1 MDNQMIWSVYNMIR
15 TVPEGVVIMV
25 CCNVSMVDGQYKANG
40 NVSQKVPYKSP
51 SDPGFI
57 PFDQLTEAETI
68 AWVQEQLGPER
79 IAQMQRGLISSI
91 AKQHVQTAQG
101 VPWS

>member
-1 MDNQMIWSVYNMIR
+1 MDNQMIWNVYNLVR

-25 CCNVSMVDGQYKANG
+25 CCTVSMIDGPYKASG
-40 NVSQKVPYKSP
+40 NVDQKVPYKSP

-68 AWVQEQLGPER
+68 AWVQEQLGPE
-79 IAQMQRGLISSI
+79 QLNGMQRGLQQSI
-91 AKQHVQTAQG
+91 DRQKIPTANG
-101 VPWS
+101 VPW